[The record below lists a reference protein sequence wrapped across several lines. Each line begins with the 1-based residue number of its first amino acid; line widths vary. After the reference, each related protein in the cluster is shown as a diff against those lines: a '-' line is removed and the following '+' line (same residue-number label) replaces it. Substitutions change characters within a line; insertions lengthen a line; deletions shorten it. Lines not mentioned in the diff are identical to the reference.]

1 MQKKRTNFKAM
12 DHNQFIAYL
21 KEKSIPF
28 EQKNVATIDNINII
42 EVRPEHF
49 RLVSRLFEKT
59 TKNQLF
65 NCIIKNE
72 SNKDLQKF
80 INILND
86 KIINM
91 STKDVYHPR
100 RLLPKWLSLESNE
113 EKLELFRKYMKAP
126 TSSIGFLRLIEVNL
140 PNKTMESIII
150 DHPEFESLIKIEGL
164 RQKCIDKFRLYK
176 NGKLYLKE
184 RGLI

>member
-12 DHNQFIAYL
+12 DYNQFIAYL

-28 EQKNVATIDNINII
+28 EQKNGVTIESINII
-42 EVRPEHF
+42 VVTPEHF
-49 RLVSRLFEKT
+49 RLVPRLFKKT
-59 TKNQLF
+59 NKSQMF
-65 NCIIKNE
+65 NCILKDE

-80 INILND
+80 IDILDD

-91 STKDVYHPR
+91 SIKGVYHPR
-100 RLLPKWLSLESNE
+100 RLLPKWLSLKSNK

-126 TSSIGFLRLIEVNL
+126 TSSIGFLRLMEVNL

-150 DHPEFESLIKIEGL
+150 DHPEFEDLIGISGL
-164 RQKCIDKFRLYK
+164 RHKCKNKFKLYK
-176 NGKLYLKE
+176 NGKAYLKSKQ
-184 RGLI
+184 LL